1 MMKNILGLFVLLFA
15 ASTAASTDYYEE
27 HLAITSPIGEIS
39 IGRSLVKGGWVY
51 GYDLFNKNF
60 DKDALKFSTDNVE
73 KSTVCEG
80 EFTTPNCVSS
90 ATFSLKILAAGNQV
104 NDLLELAR
112 CDVYMEF
119 YNGEYRGMDTVY
131 PTKLLF
137 SNADVKAIASNC
149 SKETIAHYL
158 PAKKHLLLGLGY
170 ENETELNA
178 AVSNVL
184 KVQAG
189 AVYYNF
195 EGDSDYINKD
205 QDTLVN
211 LTDSL
216 IAEYYDPDTQL
227 TYGADKVIRHVR
239 KQAGEKIYFNWG
251 TAPDDT
257 KVLVPQ
263 NITTSNGNV
272 LLTIE
277 TVDVDDNGFK
287 YRLPTK
293 LTDATG
299 RSVSYLYEASRIKE
313 REDAKGNKWLYSYEN
328 YNPLDTPSDTLVRLS
343 GTSDPEKN
351 VTAFNYYPATAVI
364 SGYKTPAGDGFYRQA
379 SWQKDSFG
387 KNQKSESK
395 IYYSGRVEERLY
407 SYDEVLEAP
416 LITTDASEQAPSSSF
431 NVLEFNYDQSSSNDD
446 QQFIQSHRMV
456 YVSYGQILMAADIGD
471 TLEEYALKIYGRT
484 GSGGNAANPDNDSTR
499 ILQEVRING
508 EVMYEFTNE
517 FTNIN
522 GTEISNTTI
531 TSPLGAEKNIS
542 RYFDNY
548 SRASIPGS
556 VTTIDTKSGASERI
570 EYDQYAYIKKY
581 QKGDVVQEYE
591 RDKFGNILK
600 ETITKADVLAAQID
614 YTYDERG
621 NVLTE
626 SYPALNGAK
635 AATYIYKYNDNN
647 QLTKRIDALG
657 YEWNYADF
665 DATGQEETITDP
677 RGKVWKYKYDLNGNM
692 ESYTNA
698 KTHKYQFEYAKND
711 EYKGVIYPDDSK
723 ISYQLDGDGFAVA
736 RTDQLGHTTRYEFDA
751 GHRMTAY
758 IGPKDDAS
766 SAERQWSYQY
776 TPFNDVKELKEPA
789 GQVTRYNYRL
799 DQLQSIEYPTYK
811 VNLSYDKR
819 DNVTEANWETKEG
832 LTRKNKYGYDLQG
845 DFTQFANGL
854 NHVSEATYDA
864 LGLKTEITDANGG
877 ITKLNWDSRG
887 NLLTATDA
895 ENRRIQFEYNAN
907 DWLVKEIRHQG
918 ETREY
923 GYYNDGSIKQ
933 IIDAKGQVTTFEYDD
948 VSNLTLLARYSSIQ
962 AQTANQAYSA
972 VSFGYDQR
980 NRLIHYDDKQS
991 LLTGSAPVEEL
1002 AIISSGDYDYNL
1014 RGDITEMV
1022 VHYGTATSNPI
1033 SKTQTFDY
1041 FPNGNLK
1048 SYTNPENITYQYKYN
1063 LNNELQTIFIPS
1075 IGQMVYSNFEW
1086 HVPNRL
1092 MFPGGAQ
1099 LDLSHDGFRRLT
1111 GFSLNNAQQQSVSQ
1125 AEYGYDAE
1133 DNLTS
1138 IKDSQGEQS
1147 LNYNN
1152 RQQLTQH
1159 QYQDDGPENSDTA
1172 AALEQ
1177 TTRSYQYDGIGNRT
1191 GYQTT
1196 NGSQVWGYN
1205 DNDQLV
1211 SITETNTAGQNN
1223 ERSFEY
1229 DTNGSLVIEKLNS
1242 SITKSYEYN
1251 LAGRLIKINSL
1262 QGSDVQ
1268 GGLKVLAEY
1277 GYGPFG
1283 HRLWKKVFSYTESG
1297 SLVESN
1303 ITYFH
1308 YNLQG
1313 LAAEYDAQGQLIAEY
1328 HYAPARGWSTTP
1340 LFTRQK
1346 GQVYFYQND
1355 LRNAPERIIDVA
1367 GNLVWQAS
1375 YNSFGEASI
1384 DEELFKTHGIK
1395 NPLRF
1400 PGQYHDQETN
1410 LHYNFKRYYDPQL
1423 GRYLR
1428 EDPLG
1433 TEGSG
1438 LNLYAYANLNPF
1450 KYKDARGE
1458 YADSLL
1464 CFAITT
1470 AMGCPDFTCLAPGG
1484 GWIKGAGKAIKYA
1497 SKQYNKRNK
1506 KKDGPC
1512 PIGCFSADTKVVT
1525 SDGEKAI
1532 SEIKEGDL
1540 VLAENVVT
1548 KEQGYKPVNQVFTFD
1563 DRGLYELT
1571 LEDGDGQLTHIEV
1584 TDDHPFWV
1592 TDFGWMNSI
1601 DLVPGLN
1608 VDTRTEQVLTV
1619 IDLKFLNRYE
1629 RVYNFEVQD
1638 WHTYYVGDAGVL
1650 VHNADKPCGVIYK
1663 RTDRNNPD
1671 GKPYIG
1677 QAKNDKR
1684 YEKRQKEHGRDNP
1697 DADYSF
1703 EEVDRAEPGRD
1714 LDRAEQNHID
1724 ANGGPTTKNNNGG
1737 TSNKRNQ
1744 VSKRKRWW

>member
-1 MMKNILGLFVLLFA
+1 MMMKNILGLLVLLFV
-15 ASTAASTDYYEE
+15 STTYANTDYYEE
-27 HLAITSPIGEIS
+27 HLELSSPIGEIS
-39 IGRSLVKGGWVY
+39 IGRSLIKGGWVY

-60 DKDALKFSTDNVE
+60 DKDSLKIGFEGVK

-80 EFTTPNCVSS
+80 NIGTSKCLSS
-90 ATFSLKILAAGNQV
+90 ATLSLKIYAAGKQIDNFT
-104 NDLLELAR
+104 ELAR

-119 YNGEYRGMDTVY
+119 HNGEYRGLDGIS
-131 PTKLLF
+131 PQKLLF
-137 SNADVKAIASNC
+137 SSSDIKARATNC
-149 SKETIAHYL
+149 SQKSIAHYL
-158 PAKKHLLLGLGY
+158 PLKKHILLGLGY
-170 ENETELNA
+170 TTEDELNA

-184 KVQAG
+184 TLQAG
-189 AVYYNF
+189 AVYYNL
-195 EGDSDYINKD
+195 EGNTYSFD
-205 QDTLVN
+205 QEANTELN
-211 LTDSL
+211 LTDAL
-216 IAEYYDPDTQL
+216 IVEYYDPDTQL
-227 TYGADKVIRHVR
+227 TYAADKVIRHVR
-239 KQAGEKIYFNWG
+239 KQAGKKIYFDWG
-251 TAPDDT
+251 TISGDT

-263 NITTSNGNV
+263 TITTQDGNV
-272 LLTIE
+272 LLTID
-277 TVDVDDNGFK
+277 TIDVDDKGFK
-287 YRLPTK
+287 YRLPIK

-299 RSVSYLYEASRIKE
+299 RSVSYLYEASRVKE

-328 YNPLDTPSDTLVRLS
+328 YNPIDTPNDTLIRLS
-343 GTSDPEKN
+343 GTTDPEGHF
-351 VTAFNYYPATAVI
+351 TEFNYYPATAVI
-364 SGYKTPAGDGFYRQA
+364 SGYKTSAGDGFYRQA

-387 KNQKSESK
+387 KNQKIESK

-416 LITTDASEQAPSSSF
+416 AITIDASQQNASYHLNILDF
-431 NVLEFNYDQSSSNDD
+431 DYKTDSNNDSR
-446 QQFIQSHRMV
+446 QFVRSHSMV
-456 YVSYGQILMAADIGD
+456 YVSYGEIRMAADIG
-471 TLEEYALKIYGRT
+471 LSIEEYALNKYAKRSI
-484 GSGGNAANPDNDSTR
+484 GGNAANPNNDATR

-508 EVMYEFTNE
+508 EVMYEFSDE
-517 FTNIN
+517 YTNIN
-522 GTEISNTTI
+522 GTEVSQTII

-556 VTTIDTKSGASERI
+556 VTTIKTKSGANERI

-581 QKGDVVQEYE
+581 QKGDIVQEYVT
-591 RDKFGNILK
+591 DKFGNTLK
-600 ETITKADVLAAQID
+600 ETIKKAGVLSAQID

-665 DATGQEETITDP
+665 NATGQEETITDP

-698 KTHKYQFEYAKND
+698 KTHKYQFDYAKNN
-711 EYKGVIYPDDSK
+711 EYKGIIYPDESK
-723 ISYQLDGDGFAVA
+723 ISYQLDGDGFVIGK
-736 RTDQLGHTTRYEFDA
+736 TDQLGHTTRYEFDA

-758 IGPKDDAS
+758 IDPKDDAS
-766 SAERQWSYQY
+766 SSERQWSYQY
-776 TPFNDVKELKEPA
+776 TPFDDVKELKEPA

-811 VNLSYDKR
+811 VNLSYDNR
-819 DNVTEANWETKEG
+819 DNVTEVNWQTEEG

-854 NHVSEATYDA
+854 NHVTEATYDA
-864 LGLKTEITDANGG
+864 LGRKTQITDANGG

-923 GYYNDGSIKQ
+923 SYYKDGLIKQ
-933 IIDAKGQVTTFEYDD
+933 IIDAKGQVSTFEYDD
-948 VSNLTLLARYSSIQ
+948 VSNLTLLTRYSSIQ
-962 AQTANQAYSA
+962 AQTAKEAYSA

-980 NRLIHYDDKQS
+980 DRLIHYDDKQS
-991 LLTGSAPVEEL
+991 LLAASVPVEEL
-1002 AIISSGDYDYNL
+1002 VIISSGDYGYNL

-1092 MFPGGAQ
+1092 MFPGGAN

-1111 GFSLNNAQQQSVSQ
+1111 GFSLNNAQQQQVNK

-1133 DNLTS
+1133 DNLTT
-1138 IKDSQGEQS
+1138 IKDSQGDQS
-1147 LNYNN
+1147 LTYNN

-1159 QYQDDGPENSDTA
+1159 QYPES
-1172 AALEQ
+1172 ALEQ

-1196 NGSQVWGYN
+1196 NGNQVWGYN

-1242 SITKSYEYN
+1242 SITKTYEYN

-1262 QGSDVQ
+1262 QGNDVQ
-1268 GGLKVLAEY
+1268 NSQLKTLAEY

-1297 SLVESN
+1297 SFVDSN
-1303 ITYFH
+1303 VTYFH

-1340 LFTRQK
+1340 LFTRQN

-1384 DEELFKTHGIK
+1384 DQELLSTHGIK

-1438 LNLYAYANLNPF
+1438 LNLYTYANLNPF

-1464 CFAITT
+1464 CLAVS
-1470 AMGCPDFTCLAPGG
+1470 AASGCPDFGCLVPGG
-1484 GWIKGAGKAIKYA
+1484 GWLKLGGKVLKLGKRL
-1497 SKQYNKRNK
+1497 SKKN

-1571 LEDGDGQLTHIEV
+1571 LEDENGKLTHIEV

-1619 IDLKFLNRYE
+1619 IDLKFLNSYE
-1629 RVYNFEVQD
+1629 KVYNLEVKD
-1638 WHTYYVGDAGVL
+1638 WHTYYVGENAVL
-1650 VHNADKPCGVIYK
+1650 VHNCSRRPNKATQDEAKDNATDDNGDMKCTYCDIILTEEYGNPNSLEYDHEKAYK
-1663 RTDRNNPD
+1663 HGGTNDISNINASCRTCNRSKGSKDLSSW
-1671 GKPYIG
+1671 
-1677 QAKNDKR
+1677 AKNRFGKIRKTKR
-1684 YEKRQKEHGRDNP
+1684 RR
-1697 DADYSF
+1697 S
-1703 EEVDRAEPGRD
+1703 RR
-1714 LDRAEQNHID
+1714 
-1724 ANGGPTTKNNNGG
+1724 
-1737 TSNKRNQ
+1737 
-1744 VSKRKRWW
+1744 

>member
-1 MMKNILGLFVLLFA
+1 MKNILGLFVLLFA
-15 ASTAASTDYYEE
+15 ATTAASTDYYEE

-60 DKDALKFSTDNVE
+60 DKQSLKVAFDNVN

-80 EFTTPNCVSS
+80 SSETRQCVST
-90 ATFSLKILAAGNQV
+90 ATFGLKVFAVGKGV
-104 NDLLELAR
+104 KKVTELAR
-112 CDVYMEF
+112 CDLHMEF
-119 YNGEYRGMDTVY
+119 YNGEYSSVIAGS
-131 PTKLLF
+131 PGKLLF
-137 SNADVKAIASNC
+137 SAADIKATATNC
-149 SKETIAHYL
+149 SQHSIAHYL
-158 PAKKHLLLGLGY
+158 PLKKQLITGLGY
-170 ENETELNA
+170 ENEASLNTA
-178 AVSNVL
+178 ISNAMEI
-184 KVQAG
+184 QAG
-189 AVYYNF
+189 AIYSNL
-195 EGDSDYINKD
+195 ENDSAYLD
-205 QDTLVN
+205 QGANSRVN

-227 TYGADKVIRHVR
+227 TYGADTAIRYIR
-239 KQAGEKIYFNWG
+239 KQSGAKIYFNWG
-251 TAPDDT
+251 LVSSDT

-263 NITTSNGNV
+263 TITTENGTV

-277 TVDVDDNGFK
+277 TVEVDDKGFK
-287 YRLPTK
+287 YRLPIK
-293 LTDATG
+293 LTDAAG
-299 RSVSYLYEASRIKE
+299 RSVSYIYDASRMTE
-313 REDAKGNKWLYSYEN
+313 RTDAKDNKWKYDYES
-328 YNPLDTPSDTLVRLS
+328 YNPIDTPSDVLIRLA
-343 GTSDPEKN
+343 GITDPETN
-351 VTAFNYYPATAVI
+351 RTSFSYYPATAVI
-364 SGYKTPAGDGFYRQA
+364 SGFKTPAGDGFYRQA
-379 SWQKDSFG
+379 AWQKDSFG
-387 KNQKSESK
+387 KDQKIESK
-395 IYYSGRVEERLY
+395 VYYSGRVEERLY
-407 SYDEVLEAP
+407 SYGEAQEAP
-416 LITTDASEQAPSSSF
+416 TTTVGNSDLAFEELDLLRS
-431 NVLEFNYDQSSSNDD
+431 NYDYYFTSTGNQA
-446 QQFIQSHRMV
+446 QIIAMIQSYRMV
-456 YVSYGQILMAADIGD
+456 YISYGQIQMAIANGD
-471 TLEEYALKIYGRT
+471 TLEEYALKRYGRT
-484 GSGGNAANPDNDSTR
+484 GNGGSAASPDNDSAR
-499 ILQEVRING
+499 ILKEVRING
-508 EVMYEFTNE
+508 EVMYEFENRYVNTG
-517 FTNIN
+517 
-522 GTEISNTTI
+522 GTEISQTII
-531 TSPLGAEKNIS
+531 TSPLGAEKNIH

-591 RDKFGNILK
+591 RDKFGNILT

-665 DATGQEETITDP
+665 NTTGQEETITDP

-692 ESYTNA
+692 QSYTNA

-711 EYKGVIYPDDSK
+711 EYKGVIYPDESK
-723 ISYQLDGDGFAVA
+723 ISYQLDGDGFAIGK
-736 RTDQLGHTTRYEFDA
+736 TDQLGHTTRYEFDA

-758 IGPKDDAS
+758 IDPKDDAS

-776 TPFNDVKELKEPA
+776 TPFDDVKELKEPA

-854 NHVSEATYDA
+854 NHVTESTYDA
-864 LGLKTEITDANGG
+864 LGRKTEITDANGG

-918 ETREY
+918 QTREY
-923 GYYNDGSIKQ
+923 SYYEDGLIKQ
-933 IIDAKGQVTTFEYDD
+933 IIDAKGQVTTFAYDD

-972 VSFGYDQR
+972 VSFGYDQLD
-980 NRLIHYDDKQS
+980 RLVHYDDKQS
-991 LLTGSAPVEEL
+991 LLAASAPVEEL
-1002 AIISSGDYDYNL
+1002 TIISSGDYGYNL

-1033 SKTQTFDY
+1033 SKAQTFDY

-1111 GFSLNNAQQQSVSQ
+1111 GFSLNNAQQQNVSQ

-1133 DNLTS
+1133 DNLTT

-1147 LNYNN
+1147 LSYNN

-1159 QYQDDGPENSDTA
+1159 QYSES
-1172 AALEQ
+1172 ALEQ

-1196 NGSQVWGYN
+1196 NGNQVWGYN

-1229 DTNGSLVIEKLNS
+1229 DTNGSLAVEKLNG
-1242 SITKSYEYN
+1242 SITKTYEYN

-1268 GGLKVLAEY
+1268 NSQLKTLAEY

-1297 SLVESN
+1297 SVVESN

-1384 DEELFKTHGIK
+1384 NEELFKTHGIK

-1400 PGQYHDQETN
+1400 PGQYHDQETD

-1464 CFAITT
+1464 CFAIST

-1484 GWIKGAGKAIKYA
+1484 GWAKGAGKAIKYA
-1497 SKQYNKRNK
+1497 KKQYDKRNK
-1506 KKDGPC
+1506 RKKPDNTPC
-1512 PIGCFSADTKVVT
+1512 PIGCFSGDTKVVT

-1563 DRGLYELT
+1563 DRALYELT
-1571 LEDGDGQLTHIEV
+1571 LEDEEGKLTTLEV

-1608 VDTRTEQVLTV
+1608 VDTRTEQTLTV
-1619 IDLKFLNRYE
+1619 VDLKFLNRYE

-1650 VHNADKPCGVIYK
+1650 VHNAKKKPCYEPK
-1663 RTDRNNPD
+1663 TNDTPENAPDKFTD
-1671 GKPYIG
+1671 K
-1677 QAKNDKR
+1677 
-1684 YEKRQKEHGRDNP
+1684 
-1697 DADYSF
+1697 S
-1703 EEVDRAEPGRD
+1703 
-1714 LDRAEQNHID
+1714 
-1724 ANGGPTTKNNNGG
+1724 NNNGKYSEHNKTGEIYKKNNSAHGGDNYNVWKNKNDFNKNPARAGSVWANSG
-1737 TSNKRNQ
+1737 TSRG
-1744 VSKRKRWW
+1744 R

>member
-15 ASTAASTDYYEE
+15 ATTAASTDYYEE
-27 HLAITSPIGEIS
+27 HLEITSPIGEIS

-60 DKDALKFSTDNVE
+60 DKQSLKVAFDSVN

-80 EFTTPNCVSS
+80 NSETRQCISA
-90 ATFSLKILAAGNQV
+90 ATFGLKIFAVGKDV
-104 NDLLELAR
+104 KKVTELAN
-112 CDVYMEF
+112 CDLHMEF
-119 YNGEYRGMDTVY
+119 YNGEYRSVVAGS
-131 PTKLLF
+131 PGKLLF
-137 SNADVKAIASNC
+137 SAADIKATATKC
-149 SKETIAHYL
+149 SQQSIAHYL
-158 PAKKHLLLGLGY
+158 PLKKHLITGLGY
-170 ENETELNA
+170 ENEANLNTA
-178 AVSNVL
+178 ISNAMAI
-184 KVQAG
+184 QAG
-189 AVYYNF
+189 AIYSNL
-195 EGDSDYINKD
+195 ENDSAYLD
-205 QDTLVN
+205 QGANSRIN

-227 TYGADKVIRHVR
+227 TYGADTAIRYIR
-239 KQAGEKIYFNWG
+239 KQSGAKINFNWG
-251 TAPDDT
+251 LVASDT

-263 NITTSNGNV
+263 NITTENGTV

-277 TVDVDDNGFK
+277 TVEVDDKGFK

-293 LTDATG
+293 LTDAAG
-299 RSVSYLYEASRIKE
+299 RSVSYLYEASRMTE

-328 YNPLDTPSDTLVRLS
+328 YNPIDTPSDTLIRLS
-343 GTSDPEKN
+343 GTTDPENN
-351 VTAFNYYPATAVI
+351 VTEFNYYPATAVI
-364 SGYKTPAGDGFYRQA
+364 SGFKTPAGDGFYRQA
-379 SWQKDSFG
+379 TWQKDSFG
-387 KNQKSESK
+387 KDQKIESK
-395 IYYSGRVEERLY
+395 VYYSGRVEERLY
-407 SYDEVLEAP
+407 SYGEALEAP
-416 LITTDASEQAPSSSF
+416 TTTVSSSDLAF
-431 NVLEFNYDQSSSNDD
+431 DELGLLRSNYDHYFTSSGS
-446 QQFIQSHRMV
+446 QTLEMIQSYRMV
-456 YVSYGQILMAADIGD
+456 YISYGHVQRAFDSGV
-471 TLEEYALKIYGRT
+471 TLEEYALNLYGRSGNG
-484 GSGGNAANPDNDSTR
+484 GSAASPENDSNR
-499 ILQEVRING
+499 ILKEVRING
-508 EVMYEFTNE
+508 EVMYEFENRYVNTG
-517 FTNIN
+517 
-522 GTEISNTTI
+522 GTEISQTII
-531 TSPLGAEKNIS
+531 TSPLGAEKNIH

-556 VTTIDTKSGASERI
+556 ATTIDTKSGIRERI
-570 EYDQYAYIKKY
+570 EYDQYSYIKKY

-600 ETITKADVLAAQID
+600 ETIKKDGVLAAQID

-635 AATYIYKYNDNN
+635 AATYTYKYNDNN
-647 QLTKRIDALG
+647 QLIKRIDALG

-665 DATGQEETITDP
+665 NATGQEETITDP

-711 EYKGVIYPDDSK
+711 EYKGVIYPDESK
-723 ISYQLDGDGFAVA
+723 ISYQLDGDGFVIGK
-736 RTDQLGHTTRYEFDA
+736 TDQLGHTTRYEFDA

-776 TPFNDVKELKEPA
+776 TPFDDVKELKEPA
-789 GQVTRYNYRL
+789 GQLTRYNYRL

-819 DNVTEANWETKEG
+819 DNVTEANWETEEG

-854 NHVSEATYDA
+854 NHVTESTYDA
-864 LGLKTEITDANGG
+864 LGRKTEITDANGG

-923 GYYNDGSIKQ
+923 SYYKDGLIKQ
-933 IIDAKGQVTTFEYDD
+933 IIDAKGQVSTFEYDD
-948 VSNLTLLARYSSIQ
+948 VSNLNLLTRYSSIQ
-962 AQTANQAYSA
+962 AQTAKEAYSA

-980 NRLIHYDDKQS
+980 DRLIHYDDKQS
-991 LLTGSAPVEEL
+991 LFAASAPVEEL
-1002 AIISSGDYDYNL
+1002 VIISSGDYGYNL

-1092 MFPGGAQ
+1092 MFPGGAN

-1147 LNYNN
+1147 LSYNN

-1159 QYQDDGPENSDTA
+1159 QYPES
-1172 AALEQ
+1172 ALEQ
-1177 TTRSYQYDGIGNRT
+1177 ATRSYQYDGIGNRT

-1196 NGSQVWGYN
+1196 NGNQVWGYN

-1229 DTNGSLVIEKLNS
+1229 DTNGSLVIEKLNG

-1268 GGLKVLAEY
+1268 GSLKVLAEY

-1297 SLVESN
+1297 SFVESN

-1340 LFTRQK
+1340 LFTRQN

-1375 YNSFGEASI
+1375 YSSFGEATI
-1384 DEELFKTHGIK
+1384 DEELFNTHGIK

-1484 GWIKGAGKAIKYA
+1484 GWAKGAGKAIKYA
-1497 SKQYNKRNK
+1497 KKKYDKRNK
-1506 KKDGPC
+1506 KKKPDNTPC
-1512 PIGCFSADTKVVT
+1512 PIGCFSGDTKVVT

-1571 LEDGDGQLTHIEV
+1571 LEDEEGKLTHIEV

-1650 VHNADKPCGVIYK
+1650 VHNTSSKGPCGSYTNTHASGKKYHGKGPESRAAESGKQKSDKYDDPLTNTDWTKSNSDRQAYK
-1663 RTDRNNPD
+1663 DEAIRMRKDGGHRNN
-1671 GKPYIG
+1671 
-1677 QAKNDKR
+1677 
-1684 YEKRQKEHGRDNP
+1684 
-1697 DADYSF
+1697 
-1703 EEVDRAEPGRD
+1703 
-1714 LDRAEQNHID
+1714 
-1724 ANGGPTTKNNNGG
+1724 NNNYNRRGSPG
-1737 TSNKRNQ
+1737 EKYGRQ
-1744 VSKRKRWW
+1744 DGDW